1 VRALL
6 RARYQC
12 HLAAMMAPQSFL
24 TITLETPSFSG
35 KINLDHPFPGR
46 IFKKLKEETKKQN

>member
-1 VRALL
+1 
-6 RARYQC
+6 
-12 HLAAMMAPQSFL
+12 MMAPQSFL